1 MGYIIAP
8 PVSFEVDARTDYYTI
23 IIIINIIYI
32 VGLLILGPS
41 IISIITIITFIINT

>member
-1 MGYIIAP
+1 MGYIIVP
-8 PVSFEVDARTDYYTI
+8 PVSFEVDARTDYYT

>member
-8 PVSFEVDARTDYYTI
+8 PVSFEVDTRTDYYT
-23 IIIINIIYI
+23 IIINIIYI

-41 IISIITIITFIINT
+41 IINIITFIINM

>member
-1 MGYIIAP
+1 MGYITAP
-8 PVSFEVDARTDYYTI
+8 PVSFEVDARTDYYIII

-41 IISIITIITFIINT
+41 IINIITFIINM